1 MGTETAQIQRRLVVV
16 ELMTLAV
23 ALPAVAG
30 AVNAAGFMVVGAY
43 LSHVTGN
50 LARIGDEVALGNFD
64 AVLRYGALVAAFFLG
79 AVFATLQIEV
89 SKRLNRPPYF
99 SAMLTESLFLGAFSL
114 ACALTTEQ
122 WHMGN
127 LGLMSLISFTMG
139 MQNAMV
145 TRLSGAVVRTT
156 HMTGIVTDLG
166 IEAVRLVYVA
176 KDATQGQPLV
186 NRVAAMLS
194 LRGNIEARRFRL
206 LSYILFSFLAGAIA
220 GPIVYIYFGYW
231 GAIGPTLV
239 LAALAAMDYFVGI
252 EWHPEVH
259 FVPAGR
265 PANEK
270 FLALVAAELAKN
282 PGKAKAVLDA
292 MRQRSESR
300 LPVSSTQSL
309 PSADEAASVEL
320 SSVKLPPHGEAS
332 GQTPKAE

>member
-1 MGTETAQIQRRLVVV
+1 
-16 ELMTLAV
+16 MTLAV

-50 LARIGDEVALGNFD
+50 LARFGDELALGDFEAALRVA
-64 AVLRYGALVAAFFLG
+64 AVVAAFFLG

-99 SAMLTESLFLGAFSL
+99 SAMLTESLLLGAFSL

-127 LGLMSLISFTMG
+127 LGLMSLISFAMG

-166 IEAVRLVYVA
+166 IEAVRLAYVV
-176 KDATQGQPLV
+176 KDSSKGQPLP
-186 NRVAAMLS
+186 RRLAMLFS
-194 LRGNIEARRFRL
+194 MRDNVEFRRFRL
-206 LSYILFSFLAGAIA
+206 LFYILASFLGGAVL
-220 GPIVYIYFGYW
+220 GPIVYLYMGYW

-282 PGKAKAVLDA
+282 PGRAKAVLDA

-300 LPVSSTQSL
+300 PPVASTEST
-309 PSADEAASVEL
+309 PAAEEAASVEL
-320 SSVKLPPHGEAS
+320 SSVKMLAS
-332 GQTPKAE
+332 PQANDQSSKAE